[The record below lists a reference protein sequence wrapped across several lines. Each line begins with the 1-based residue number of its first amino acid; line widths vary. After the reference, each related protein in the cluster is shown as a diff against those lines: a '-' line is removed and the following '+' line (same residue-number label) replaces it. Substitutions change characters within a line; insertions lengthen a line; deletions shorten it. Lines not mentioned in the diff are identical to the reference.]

1 MGLQSQKN
9 DGNEERHE
17 ISEPPGPK
25 RLKKKRDAAVTGSP
39 RQETQH
45 YASEKPVAA
54 SVVRNSIWKHYDK
67 LFGLQFGSG
76 DYFTVAEKS
85 AMNPEESPVI
95 IVKRI
100 AGNDRIKTIQKIQH
114 ERFVRAQEFFTAEN
128 AYFVAFEFM
137 PLSIAEFMEHPLMN
151 ELRLASIL
159 GQVIDG
165 LAYLERKSMQHG
177 QLTCSNILVDSI
189 GNVKLWGQEH
199 CQVSSDMK
207 VDIKALGTIT
217 MELIQGYAKTDGNIG
232 LDKPERWPRG
242 MDILAATECTSRVDA
257 LVENSL
263 LSLPWNTKRIVVLF
277 SLVNIWASCGYKF
290 PA

>member
-54 SVVRNSIWKHYDK
+54 SVVHNSIWKHYDK
-67 LFGLQFGSG
+67 LFALQFGGG

-137 PLSIAEFMEHPLMN
+137 PLSIAEFMGHPLMN

-159 GQVIDG
+159 GQVSDVALLMIPTDGMQVIDG

-207 VDIKALGTIT
+207 ADIRALGTIT

-232 LDKPERWPRG
+232 LDKLERWPRG
-242 MDILAATECTSRVDA
+242 MDFLAATECTSRVDA
-257 LVENSL
+257 LVEEVRS
-263 LSLPWNTKRIVVLF
+263 RI
-277 SLVNIWASCGYKF
+277 CC
-290 PA
+290 